1 MNAPAK
7 AQRSWRGLL
16 VPAVLAFAVLIAL
29 GTWQIKRKAWKEGL
43 IAALT
48 TRLTAP
54 PVALPPPASWPTLDR
69 ADNEYRR
76 VVFKAQFETGRDALV
91 YATASAFRPDVDGS
105 RPGYWVFAPARLADG
120 GLAVVNR
127 GFVPKDVWDANA
139 RAAAPISGDVTIT
152 GVIRWPDER
161 HWFTPADDPAHDLW
175 FLRDPVAMAAAKG
188 WTHASPFYVEQE
200 SPIPPG
206 GWPQPGKLVVRL
218 RNEHFQYALT
228 WYGLALALVIM
239 FVSWAIKSNREAA
252 SGGG

>member
-1 MNAPAK
+1 MTAT
-7 AQRSWRGLL
+7 AQKRRSWHGLL
-16 VPAVLAFAVLIAL
+16 IPALLAFAVLMAL

-48 TRLTAP
+48 TRLSAP

-69 ADNEYRR
+69 TNNEYRH
-76 VVFKAQFETGRDALV
+76 VAFNAQFEAGQDALV
-91 YATASAFRPDVDGS
+91 YATATAFRPDVDASGQ
-105 RPGYWVFAPARLADG
+105 GYWVFTPARLADG
-120 GLAVVNR
+120 SLAVVNR

-139 RAAAPISGDVTIT
+139 HAVAPISGSVTIT

-161 HWFTPADDPAHDLW
+161 HWFTPNDDPVANLW
-175 FLRDPVAMAAAKG
+175 FSRDPAAMAAAKG
-188 WTHASPFYVEQE
+188 WVHASPFYVEQE

-218 RNEHFQYALT
+218 RNEHLQYAMT

-239 FVSWAIKSNREAA
+239 FVSWAIKSSHEAL
-252 SGGG
+252 